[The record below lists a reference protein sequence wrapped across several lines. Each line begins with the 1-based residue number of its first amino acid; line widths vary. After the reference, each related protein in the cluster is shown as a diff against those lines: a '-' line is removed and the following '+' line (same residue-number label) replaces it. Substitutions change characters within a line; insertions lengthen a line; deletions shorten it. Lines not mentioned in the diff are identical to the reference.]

1 MELSSSLDSSDWS
14 RDTEKQKRS
23 KNWRLV
29 NTLKNVLKGYRLSY
43 IFNDN
48 NKRSM
53 IISTCMESTVIFI
66 TT

>member
-23 KNWRLV
+23 KNWRLM

-48 NKRSM
+48 NTQLSP
-53 IISTCMESTVIFI
+53 
-66 TT
+66 